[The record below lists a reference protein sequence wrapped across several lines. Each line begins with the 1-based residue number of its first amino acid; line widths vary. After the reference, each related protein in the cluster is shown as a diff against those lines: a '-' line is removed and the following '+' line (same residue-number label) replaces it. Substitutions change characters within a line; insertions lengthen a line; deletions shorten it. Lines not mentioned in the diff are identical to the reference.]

1 MVLVKKFFNL
11 DNYVYY
17 NEFDDVIYN
26 YKLDINVNLKKYI
39 IFDKNNMF
47 KYIVF
52 GVLKFN
58 NSLKDVYGSNIE
70 VVNYDIFYVCVGFDD
85 LNIEFFEDDVNFSD
99 EGSNLVGR
107 IKWKYIYEVFRD
119 ERFNLIVKNF
129 VEKFNVKIV

>member
-1 MVLVKKFFNL
+1 M
-11 DNYVYY
+11 YY

-39 IFDKNNMF
+39 IFDKNNTF

-70 VVNYDIFYVCVGFDD
+70 VVNHDIFYVRVGFDD